1 MDIHPRHSLGAGLL
15 GLGLC
20 LLPAC
25 SIPGGAAWSDL
36 HANGFVSVFPA
47 SVGATANDI
56 TVDDTSGTGI
66 NFRGDLAMDD
76 ATETA
81 FLYGARGGFAPFELV
96 VSEFGY
102 NGSSSGLAS
111 GGVVFRGVT
120 LPVTDTLAAQVDL
133 DMNITKLALGIDIF
147 NSPVA
152 RVGVLVGVDFFQF
165 DRFVASAAESK
176 SLLGTEVISVGDSQ
190 NILINESAPL
200 PLIGVRGDLQ
210 APFGMRF
217 GAEITG
223 ISASFDDADISLTD
237 IDINA
242 NYEAWENLEI
252 VVGYRILDVSLEG
265 SIAGTALDADLD
277 LTGPYFGVS
286 LYW

>member
-1 MDIHPRHSLGAGLL
+1 MRLIPRLAPCL
-15 GLGLC
+15 GLAAAGLC
-20 LLPAC
+20 LLPSC

-47 SVGATANDI
+47 QVGATANDI
-56 TVDDTSGTGI
+56 SVDDTSGSGI
-66 NFRGDLAMDD
+66 NFRGDLAVDD

-81 FLYGARGGFAPFELV
+81 FFYGARGGFAPFELV

-102 NGSSSGLAS
+102 NGASSGLAS

-120 LPVTDTLAAQVDL
+120 LPVADTLAANVDL
-133 DMNITKLALGIDIF
+133 DMNITKLALGIDLF

-176 SLLGTEVISVGDSQ
+176 SLLGTEVISVGDTQ

-242 NYEAWENLEI
+242 NYEAWENIEV
-252 VVGYRILDVSLEG
+252 VVGYRILDVSLDGE
-265 SIAGTALDADLD
+265 IAGTRLDATMD